1 MCGNDDEDDHDHLLD
16 DYGNDE
22 DEDGD
27 EDVTIWGDV
36 TNLVEVR
43 FFDIDGVRNA
53 VWGQVKFV
61 R

>member
-27 EDVTIWGDV
+27 EDVTI
-36 TNLVEVR
+36 
-43 FFDIDGVRNA
+43 
-53 VWGQVKFV
+53 
-61 R
+61 